1 MDVVARL
8 RSVAAST
15 LVDPQGHDVSLRLLP
30 GLDETELAELQSR
43 FSVPLPAE
51 LLRLAAF
58 TRGVEGLLDL
68 DLTGERHSVEAAELL
83 PAGLPVAADGF
94 GNFWVLDLTPDTMD
108 VAPVFFLGHDPAV
121 LLYQAPDLASFLD
134 EAITRYE
141 PPHRSLVEDVRQDR
155 LHDVWSSR
163 PGALP
168 RAAALGSPD
177 AALREFA
184 ETLDDTWTVVDLRH
198 RQVGGGLAWGRH
210 GPRTRLA
217 RHGWERI
224 FGYAPYEKPRR
235 SWRRLGRRA
244 RV

>member
-1 MDVVARL
+1 MDADARL
-8 RSVAAST
+8 RSVAEST
-15 LVDPQGHDVSLRLLP
+15 LVDSRGHAVSLRLLP
-30 GLDETELAELQSR
+30 GLDEAGLSALQAR
-43 FSVPLPAE
+43 FPVPLPAE
-51 LLRLAAF
+51 LLSLAGT
-58 TRGVEGLLDL
+58 TRGVEGLLGL
-68 DLTGERHSVEAAELL
+68 DLTGETHSVEVGELM

-94 GNFWVLDLTPDTMD
+94 GNFWVLDLTPDTTD

-121 LLYQAPDLASFLD
+121 LLYQAPDLATFVD
-134 EAITRYE
+134 EAVKRYE
-141 PPHRSLVEDVRQDR
+141 PPHRSSVEDVRLDR
-155 LHDVWSSR
+155 LHDVWGSR

-168 RAAALGSPD
+168 RAAALSSPD
-177 AALREFA
+177 VALREFA
-184 ETLDDTWTVVDLRH
+184 ETLDDSWTVVDLRH

-244 RV
+244 RS